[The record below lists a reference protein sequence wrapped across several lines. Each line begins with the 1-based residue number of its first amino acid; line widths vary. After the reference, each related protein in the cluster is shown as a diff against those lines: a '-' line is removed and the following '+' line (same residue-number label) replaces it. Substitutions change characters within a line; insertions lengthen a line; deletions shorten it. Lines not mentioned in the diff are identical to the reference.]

1 MALGH
6 WAVEYLGE
14 GNGQDGSGGG
24 GLVVHEKSYDE
35 TEQVT
40 TFDKTWQEVYDAIS
54 AGVLVTIIQAIPGGV
69 TPGYCTFVGV
79 QDGVY
84 TVAFSMIASDLPPS
98 VLSAGSP
105 DDYLDDGDHGGK

>member
-14 GNGQDGSGGG
+14 GMGQGGSGVG
-24 GLVVHEKSYDE
+24 GLVVREKSYDE
-35 TEQVT
+35 TEEVT
-40 TFDKTWQEVYDAIS
+40 TYDKTWQEVYDAIS
-54 AGVLVTIIQAIPGGV
+54 AGVLVIMIRPFPGV
-69 TPGYCTFVGV
+69 VSPLYCSYVGV

-84 TVAFSMIASDLPPS
+84 KAGFRANASEAQEF
-98 VLSAGSP
+98 VLSADSP